1 MTLLIT
7 FLKIYLGYCIF
18 RQVILFL
25 SSLVALSRVKGML
38 NKQLFIAAS
47 LGMTKWM
54 DRVIDKGADVNYKIK
69 KNKNMTPLSW
79 LIMRHH
85 HHILIRR
92 GFEHLLKRGADP
104 YVLNVPDGWPITYD
118 GHGNIESYN
127 YVSVAF
133 KISKFQH
140 SFFLRKYL
148 EIVKPPFSHIRRTP
162 GIRISLLAE
171 AAGENMKENFDILL
185 DYTAKHASIKEQQDA
200 FVDLLLGTNTM
211 GWDFI
216 YAWLKKELDY
226 FGKYD
231 DPDFPKESAVK
242 PYLFVKLENDG
253 VCVSCTIIFQQGVD
267 YVQKIVEF
275 LKSKGHNIKLKMTPK
290 GWRNVPEKYIIKNG
304 KKILVNKT
312 KSGKWKP
319 FNKTWSYF
327 FNVYFLYNLTRI
339 KITRWLLT
347 CKKI

>member
-1 MTLLIT
+1 MLT

-18 RQVILFL
+18 RQGVLFL
-25 SSLVALSRVKGML
+25 SSLVALSRVEGML
-38 NKQLFIAAS
+38 NKKLFIAAS

-54 DRVIDKGADVNYKIK
+54 DKLIDKGADVNYKIK

-104 YVLNVPDGWPITYD
+104 YVLNVPDGRPIEYD
-118 GHGNIESYN
+118 GHGNIKSYN

-140 SFFLRKYL
+140 FFFLKKYL
-148 EIVKPPFSHIRRTP
+148 EIVKPSFEHIFSTP
-162 GIRISLLAE
+162 GIGISLLDE
-171 AAGENMKENFDILL
+171 AAGGNMKENFDILL
-185 DYTAKHASIKEQQDA
+185 DYTAEHASIKQQQDA
-200 FVDLLLGTNTM
+200 FEDLLLGTNTM

-216 YAWLKKELDY
+216 YAWLKKGLDY
-226 FGKYD
+226 KVIRVMRRFKNS
-231 DPDFPKESAVK
+231 KNK
-242 PYLFVKLENDG
+242 PYLFVKLEDDG

-275 LKSKGHNIKLKMTPK
+275 LKSKGHNIKLKMTPE
-290 GWRNVPEKYIIKNG
+290 GWRDVPEKYIIKNG

-319 FNKTWSYF
+319 FNRTWSYF
-327 FNVYFLYNLTRI
+327 FNVYLLYNLTRI